1 MDKDDEVVKTEEDNE
16 LEFDSAWSE
25 ATADKSKESDDDL
38 DKDLNADES
47 LEDGEE
53 NSKADS
59 GDEESDDEEKVD
71 SDASDVTEGDDDS
84 DDEDDD
90 ADERTPE
97 ELREE
102 LKAVEQKLRS
112 AEGRLQSAGKT
123 EIQVEELTKQ
133 KNDLL
138 DVLKK
143 GNSSAA
149 ISKDGEGKAGSENGD
164 GDEII
169 PEGFTPEEWGEYK
182 EDFPKQAKLA
192 LAQEK
197 RLRAADVKLESAE
210 KLAETASQAAALAEF
225 NQPILSKH
233 ADYEEICREPAELQK
248 FIDSQSPALK
258 RAYEGIVES
267 GTQGEI
273 IDLIDRF
280 KKSLPAGDKKTANED
295 NSKNSDKA
303 AKAKKALA
311 VKSSKSSS
319 PNVNKGEKDMDDFDA
334 AWDERNGKK

>member
-1 MDKDDEVVKTEEDNE
+1 MKDDELDIEKTEEESE
-16 LEFDSAWSE
+16 LEFDSAWGD
-25 ATADKSKESDDDL
+25 ATSDKSKESDDNLDGDL
-38 DKDLNADES
+38 DVDAALNDGDEK
-47 LEDGEE
+47 
-53 NSKADS
+53 SKADS
-59 GDEESDDEEKVD
+59 DDEDED
-71 SDASDVTEGDDDS
+71 DASDIGGDDDS
-84 DDEDDD
+84 DDEDADD
-90 ADERTPE
+90 RTPE
-97 ELREE
+97 ELKDE

-143 GNSSAA
+143 GSSSAA
-149 ISKDGEGKAGSENGD
+149 ISKDGEGEAGSENG
-164 GDEII
+164 GEDEII

-182 EDFPKQAKLA
+182 EDYPKQAKLA
-192 LAQEK
+192 QAQEK
-197 RLRAADVKLESAE
+197 RLRAADAKLESAE
-210 KLAETASQAAALAEF
+210 KLAETASQATAMAEF

-233 ADYEEICREPAELQK
+233 ADYDEICREPAELQK
-248 FIDSQSPALK
+248 FISEQSPALK
-258 RAYEGIVES
+258 RAYESIVES

-280 KKSLPAGDKKTANED
+280 KKSLPAGDKKTVDED
-295 NSKNSDKA
+295 NPKNSDKA

-319 PNVNKGEKDMDDFDA
+319 PNVHKGEKDMDDFDA